1 MRLEFDRMPTH
12 IVLLQQAV
20 RDLAET
26 VERQETPAASVPP

>member
-12 IVLLQQAV
+12 IVLLQQVV

-26 VERQETPAASVPP
+26 VERQETPAVNVRP